1 VVLKARKQYQIKT
14 QNRLAAMENLSD
26 GEDMN
31 RDWENIKDNITTTAK
46 ESLGLYKLKHHK
58 PWSD

>member
-1 VVLKARKQYQIKT
+1 
-14 QNRLAAMENLSD
+14 MENLSD

-58 PWSD
+58 PSSDKKCLGFLEQRNHAKMQ

>member
-1 VVLKARKQYQIKT
+1 
-14 QNRLAAMENLSD
+14 MENLSD